1 MRTRRFD
8 AAFLA
13 VNAVVWVLMVVIL
26 VVVPDMLEPWVG
38 LEIARVIGWAVAGG
52 FWVVSVERQWQA
64 RVGPI
69 GRFVLQT
76 VLWVAAAL
84 LAIFISDQARVVL

>member
-1 MRTRRFD
+1 MRSRRFD
-8 AAFLA
+8 ARFLA
-13 VNAVVWVLMVVIL
+13 INALVWVLMVVIL
-26 VVVPDMLEPWVG
+26 VVVPDTLERWVG
-38 LEIARVIGWAVAGG
+38 LAIARVIGWAVAGG

-76 VLWVAAAL
+76 FLWVSAAL
-84 LAIFISDQARVVL
+84 LAVFISDQARFVW